1 MLPKLIVPN
10 SNSSRND
17 AGLVNNTLV
26 SSNSLG
32 DETVNIETPNNR
44 FNEDLKRRESQR
56 ILNYLTNPDEDIEP
70 R

>member
-10 SNSSRND
+10 SNSSRNN